1 MYSTV
6 PSGTDQFMAGNSGD
20 QHTYSCGVLQSYQ
33 TPSVRS
39 QSEKKTRDEVIFD
52 DKKRDFRN
60 VERRKIIKQQT
71 SERRSSLA
79 DSIAI
84 AKLIIEGHSKNKD
97 FEKKAS
103 ERRRVIKHC
112 TSQLG
117 SSTGEKERSMS
128 FFQELQAGCSVI
140 LPSADHQKSVERS
153 KARRR
158 TIMDRSAAKRRLSLA
173 EEIADA
179 KKVIVDS
186 GKKYEKSPA
195 KVVMEEVSDQNAI
208 SHFNTKTVIHTP
220 TRKAGRD
227 SVSRGVPL
235 RR

>member
-6 PSGTDQFMAGNSGD
+6 PSGTDQFTAGNGGD

-112 TSQLG
+112 TSPLRGKQHP
-117 SSTGEKERSMS
+117 MI
-128 FFQELQAGCSVI
+128 FIQELQTGCSVI